1 MNQWNQ
7 KIIYAIGGLQN
18 VGYVTGED
26 VLIVL
31 SLQGAG
37 IIDCLS
43 GARLARNNKENWW
56 DKFDEKNATVTGFDF
71 LADVRIK
78 THGLF
83 GGDSLYKRS
92 LDGWKLSKKN
102 SSSIFHFLKFKS
114 SKREIVNLHSP
125 NGRESKVVHD
135 VGPCELRAYGF
146 SDTGK
151 SFIIASTC
159 ELVIYRRAN

>member
-1 MNQWNQ
+1 MNTWQQ
-7 KIIYAIGGLQN
+7 KIVYAIGGLQN

-43 GARLARNNKENWW
+43 GARLARNNKENWQE
-56 DKFDEKNATVTGFDF
+56 KFNEKNATVIGFDF
-71 LADVRIK
+71 LTDVVIK

-92 LDGWKLSKKN
+92 LDGWRLSRKN
-102 SSSIFHFLKFKS
+102 SYSIFRFLRLKS
-114 SKREIVNLHSP
+114 SKREIVYLHSP
-125 NGRESKVVHD
+125 NMKESKVVHD
-135 VGPCELRAYGF
+135 ASTCELRAYGF

-151 SFIIASTC
+151 SFIIASSC
-159 ELVIYRRAN
+159 ELVIYRRAT

>member
-37 IIDCLS
+37 IIDGLS

-56 DKFDEKNATVTGFDF
+56 EKFDEKNATVTGFDF
-71 LADVRIK
+71 LSNVRIK

-83 GGDSLYKRS
+83 GGDSLQKRS
-92 LDGWKLSKKN
+92 SDGWKLSKKN
-102 SSSIFHFLKFKS
+102 SSSIFRFLKSKS
-114 SKREIVNLHSP
+114 SNSELVCLNSP
-125 NGRESKVVHD
+125 NGKESEVVHD
-135 VGPCELRAYGF
+135 VGPCELRAF
-146 SDTGK
+146 
-151 SFIIASTC
+151 
-159 ELVIYRRAN
+159 